1 MIPVGIHEDVIDLIL
16 HRDTLK
22 DGRGLG
28 WAQAVL
34 RELLRAL
41 AVLLAIGLHDV
52 IQPQLLLIL
61 AVHVVERVTREQDE
75 VSLGRPR
82 ARVVARHPKLQS
94 SYQ

>member
-41 AVLLAIGLHDV
+41 AVLLAIG
-52 IQPQLLLIL
+52 PGMS
-61 AVHVVERVTREQDE
+61 A
-75 VSLGRPR
+75 
-82 ARVVARHPKLQS
+82 
-94 SYQ
+94 